1 MRLAATL
8 IVVSTLVALAGCANI
23 GQRQA
28 ARGPAPAAVPA
39 HPPLTGGGYYKDDGP
54 GENPPADLAG
64 IPDAVPRA
72 EPPHRFANRPYTVMG
87 QSYTPLPVDI
97 AYRERGLASWYGR
110 RYHGR
115 PTSSGEI
122 YDMYGMTAAHA
133 TLPIPSYVR
142 VTNPA
147 NGRSV
152 VLRVNDRGPF
162 HPERIIDLSYTA
174 AWKLDLLRGV
184 GMVEVERILP
194 EAGGPD
200 TRLASA
206 PVREPAPPARRDPA
220 PAAAPS
226 PAQPPVA
233 GIYLQLGAFANAAA
247 AEALVARLR
256 DTPAL
261 GLPGVHRLE
270 ADGLTRVQAGPYL
283 SLAAADLAAASLL
296 RDLGIRPFR
305 VSR

>member
-1 MRLAATL
+1 MKLTSKL
-8 IVVSTLVALAGCANI
+8 IVVSIILALAGCSSV
-23 GQRQA
+23 GQRQG
-28 ARGPAPAAVPA
+28 ARNPTPTAGPV

-54 GENPPADLAG
+54 GENPPPDLAS

-72 EPPHRFANRPYTVMG
+72 EPPHRFANRPYTVKG
-87 QSYTPLPVDI
+87 QSYTPLPVDA

-122 YDMYGMTAAHA
+122 YDMYGMSAAHA

-147 NGRSV
+147 NGHSV

-194 EAGGPD
+194 ETGGPD
-200 TRLASA
+200 SRVAHLPASA
-206 PVREPAPPARRDPA
+206 PVREATPLPAVAPQ
-220 PAAAPS
+220 PAAASVP
-226 PAQPPVA
+226 A

-247 AEALVARLR
+247 AEALISRLR
-256 DTPAL
+256 ESSAL
-261 GLPGVHRLE
+261 ALPGVHQVE
-270 ADGLTRVQAGPYL
+270 AGGLTRVQAGPYL
-283 SLAAADLAAASLL
+283 SLAAADLAAANLQ

-305 VSR
+305 VTR

>member
-1 MRLAATL
+1 MRLAVKLA
-8 IVVSTLVALAGCANI
+8 VVSIVLALTGCASV
-23 GQRQA
+23 GQRTNP
-28 ARGPAPAAVPA
+28 RSPPPAATA
-39 HPPLTGGGYYKDDGP
+39 LPPMTGGGYYKDDGP
-54 GENPPADLAG
+54 GENPPADLAS
-64 IPDAVPRA
+64 IPDAVPRT
-72 EPPHRFANRPYTVMG
+72 EPLHRFANRPYTVMG
-87 QSYTPLPVDI
+87 QTYVPLPADTP
-97 AYRERGLASWYGR
+97 YRERGLASWYGR

-115 PTSSGEI
+115 PTASGEI

-194 EAGGPD
+194 EAGGSD
-200 TRLASA
+200 TRVASPPAAA
-206 PVREPAPPARRDPA
+206 PVREATATITREPAPTANA
-220 PAAAPS
+220 
-226 PAQPPVA
+226 A
-233 GIYLQLGAFANAAA
+233 GIYLQLGAFANPASAD
-247 AEALVARLR
+247 ALLVRLR
-256 DTPAL
+256 ELP

-270 ADGLTRVQAGPYL
+270 GNGLTRVQTGPYV
-283 SLAAADLAAASLL
+283 SLAAAELAAASLE